1 MDPSVVGTPILR
13 DNVVTM
19 NVSGMKKLSYDL
31 DPWYTDYKEVVW
43 SSDNES
49 VATVDENGVITA
61 VNSGSAVITVANK
74 ADESKFDTVTV
85 EVTALDLKIEGVV
98 AAMGEGIGSV
108 NGVST
113 YEFNMVNGISS
124 MEYINPITAPKELNF
139 GLSLATTAYGRGSM
153 WASEFGNT
161 GMVYEIDPE
170 TGVVKDVLQPVDGDM
185 LFGLT
190 YNEALDTFTGIMN
203 FYMFVD
209 LPMTHDMEEEMKGS
223 YDEEKGMYMWHRLNM
238 LPYLLEA
245 GEGIT
250 TGETGQGASSEVVF
264 CGITTMPADGTSR
277 YMYTDYMGGYGPEIT
292 YTADQ
297 TLVLLDNVGRLWYID
312 EVTGLTGET
321 DEWGNNLY
329 FNAEGTAMLTDQFH
343 GVELQERIAEDG
355 TVTYNAFIIRELQE
369 TPLTDMF
376 RDGSMPRITYHFS
389 DIEFAGFTAE
399 GAPIFAMSLYDYWN
413 NAITNELYLFVG
425 GVGTGE
431 FEWDENWNR
440 VEIKTP
446 DRMYNLG
453 NTGEYSIIA
462 SINKVE
468 VTGGLEDGSSNDD
481 FVEVFS
487 AKPLTVG
494 VYSK

>member
-1 MDPSVVGTPILR
+1 
-13 DNVVTM
+13 
-19 NVSGMKKLSYDL
+19 
-31 DPWYTDYKEVVW
+31 
-43 SSDNES
+43 
-49 VATVDENGVITA
+49 
-61 VNSGSAVITVANK
+61 
-74 ADESKFDTVTV
+74 
-85 EVTALDLKIEGVV
+85 
-98 AAMGEGIGSV
+98 
-108 NGVST
+108 
-113 YEFNMVNGISS
+113 
-124 MEYINPITAPKELNF
+124 
-139 GLSLATTAYGRGSM
+139 
-153 WASEFGNT
+153 
-161 GMVYEIDPE
+161 
-170 TGVVKDVLQPVDGDM
+170 
-185 LFGLT
+185 
-190 YNEALDTFTGIMN
+190 
-203 FYMFVD
+203 
-209 LPMTHDMEEEMKGS
+209 
-223 YDEEKGMYMWHRLNM
+223 MWHRLNM

-245 GEGIT
+245 GEGFT

-264 CGITTMPADGTSR
+264 CGITTMPADGTSP

-440 VEIKTP
+440 VEVKTP

-468 VTGGLEDGSSNDD
+468 VTGGLEDASSNDD